1 MVIFIKKDDKNMKR
15 IITFLALSAMLIP
28 AVFTGCSRNNTAD
41 TGSTVATSAPTEAY
55 YTDKNGVSYNLD
67 PDGSL
72 YISNFSGKTSELNI
86 PSDVKGKKIKR
97 IGTSSLKMSKIKSVT
112 IPDTVEKIDDY
123 AFAFSGNIESVNIP
137 DSVKTIGTSA
147 FAGCAKLK
155 SVKLSKNLTSI
166 GMYSFDATAVEKIN
180 IPKQVKEIKEYAF
193 AECNKLK
200 EIKFNSKNTEFYKTT
215 FNKSPNVTIIAPK
228 DSKAIKTAKSNNI
241 KYKIK

>member
-1 MVIFIKKDDKNMKR
+1 MKR
-15 IITFLALSAMLIP
+15 LITFLVVGALLIS
-28 AVFTGCSRNNTAD
+28 AVFTGCSNNNNNNSGTV
-41 TGSTVATSAPTEAY
+41 STSKPTEAL
-55 YTDKNGVSYNLD
+55 YTDKNGVSYNAF
-67 PDGSL
+67 PNGGL
-72 YISNFSGKTSELNI
+72 YVSQFSGKVTDLEI
-86 PSDVKGKKIKR
+86 PSEIKGHTVKKIGR
-97 IGTSSLKMSKIKSVT
+97 SSLKMSKIKTVV
-112 IPDTVEKIDDY
+112 IPDSVDTIDDY
-123 AFAFSGNIESVNIP
+123 AFAFSKNLENVIIP
-137 DSVKTIGTSA
+137 DSVKSIGTSA

-155 SVKLSKNLTSI
+155 NVKLSKNLTSI

-241 KYKIK
+241 KYKVK